1 MNDLLLRQAQISD
14 SRKIFDLRN
23 HPQVRRCSHN
33 INKIDFDAH
42 QDWFK
47 KALSDKSKHIL
58 IAQRKEDFIGMV
70 RFDLIDNDYLLSWNI
85 SPQFQG
91 RGFGKSMLSI
101 ASKTINGNFKAEIK
115 KNNIASIR
123 VAEYIGMKLTKQT
136 NDILYYQNDYQQ

>member
-1 MNDLLLRQAQISD
+1 MSELLLRQAQISD

-23 HPQVRRCSHN
+23 HLQVRRYSHN

-47 KALSDKSKHIL
+47 KVLSAKSKHIL

-70 RFDLIDNDYLLSWNI
+70 RFDLIDNAYLLSWSI

-91 RGFGKSMLSI
+91 CGFGKSMLSI
-101 ASKTINGNFKAEIK
+101 ASKTMVILKQKLNKIILPQLELQ
-115 KNNIASIR
+115 NIL
-123 VAEYIGMKLTKQT
+123 E
-136 NDILYYQNDYQQ
+136 